1 MHTTSM
7 TGRDIHLR
15 HTDTNGHQTVRQ
27 HRVWCADTFLA
38 ARAAEAD
45 KLNREVKGDD
55 AQRLAKVE
63 VITAADYAKER
74 AR

>member
-1 MHTTSM
+1 MHTSTM
-7 TGRDIHLR
+7 TGRDVHLR

-38 ARAAEAD
+38 AQSAEAD
-45 KLNREVKGDD
+45 KLNRDVKDKD
-55 AQRLAKVE
+55 APRLAKVE
-63 VITAADYAKER
+63 VITAAEYAKER